1 MQDWETAIA
10 YASKVINHP
19 DKTFDL
25 ASATIAYT
33 PQLSYFDYMWQYD
46 QAFEIIFQ
54 VGFTPTSFGGQLGS
68 IFLNVTTD
76 YTYYYPDYVPAQ
88 WVLDLYSSSDL
99 RYKTYFQNVTT
110 GYDHALTWPVLIKYF
125 GNQDFI
131 SQYNIYQVSMP
142 KLFRLAEQYL
152 IRAEAYCRR
161 ANPDYNAAAK
171 DLTTLRGARMSTASN
186 VSLTAEN
193 YLETIA
199 DERVRELYMEGFRL
213 WDLKRWGNLYRNGEG
228 FTRKQ
233 QTSSLKEGSSLR
245 AKADNPLFTWPI
257 PQHELESPGS
267 EVQPNESNK

>member
-1 MQDWETAIA
+1 
-10 YASKVINHP
+10 
-19 DKTFDL
+19 
-25 ASATIAYT
+25 
-33 PQLSYFDYMWQYD
+33 
-46 QAFEIIFQ
+46 
-54 VGFTPTSFGGQLGS
+54 
-68 IFLNVTTD
+68 
-76 YTYYYPDYVPAQ
+76 
-88 WVLDLYSSSDL
+88 
-99 RYKTYFQNVTT
+99 QNVTT

-125 GNQDFI
+125 GNRDFI

-171 DLTTLRGARMSTASN
+171 DLTTLRGARMSTASS

-245 AKADNPLFTWPI
+245 VKADNPLFTWPI